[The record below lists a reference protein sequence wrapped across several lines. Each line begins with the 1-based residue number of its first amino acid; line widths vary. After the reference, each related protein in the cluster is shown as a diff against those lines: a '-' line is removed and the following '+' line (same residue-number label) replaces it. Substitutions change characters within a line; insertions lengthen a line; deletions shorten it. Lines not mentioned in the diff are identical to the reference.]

1 MKRFALYTAKGDKT
15 GKGGIER
22 DMENEIQ
29 QLKRSVNEQVLQRA
43 EADPQWRQQILDDP
57 EAAMSDIPEARQLR
71 EILESTTTTMPT
83 TTAGEEHSQLQR
95 SLMEKILD
103 KAASN
108 PTWKQQLLEDP
119 EAAMQ
124 EANFPEAQQLLE
136 LRQEQAEV
144 MAHQRWVQHRDSLD
158 SAPAVQLE
166 HRCVGGGSYSG
177 YWSLYYV

>member
-103 KAASN
+103 KAARATPHGSSSSSRIR
-108 PTWKQQLLEDP
+108 KQLCRKLTS
-119 EAAMQ
+119 
-124 EANFPEAQQLLE
+124 
-136 LRQEQAEV
+136 LRL
-144 MAHQRWVQHRDSLD
+144 S
-158 SAPAVQLE
+158 SF
-166 HRCVGGGSYSG
+166 
-177 YWSLYYV
+177 